1 VRLRSAFVVGSR
13 QQLGLTRADV
23 QALPIREELDAL
35 ARNYHHLREEHR
47 RARPEGSTRRRL
59 EDRLLDVRERF
70 ERILEEWVPD
80 EALREEW
87 RRYLDHEQPEPS
99 GPPAIEPVVFRGVSD
114 VTGSV
119 AELRGAG
126 DELRVLID
134 GTMVERIVDDKAFTG
149 NAPDVRFKEN
159 DVEFRETFAVSP
171 ESLAALRAFLERQ
184 QPPPWDYAQELLAD
198 GIIDVHLGLTP
209 RGHRALATQDESA

>member
-1 VRLRSAFVVGSR
+1 
-13 QQLGLTRADV
+13 LTRTDV
-23 QALPIREELDAL
+23 QAPPIREELDAL

-47 RARPEGSTRRRL
+47 RARPESSTRRRL

-70 ERILEEWVPD
+70 ERILDEWVPD
-80 EALREEW
+80 ESLREEW
-87 RRYLDHEQPEPS
+87 RRYLDEGKPEPS

-126 DELRVLID
+126 DELRVWID
-134 GTMVERIVDDKAFTG
+134 GTLIERIVDDKAFTG
-149 NAPDVRFKEN
+149 TAPDVKFKLN
-159 DVEFRETFAVSP
+159 DVEFHETFAASR
-171 ESLAALRAFLERQ
+171 ESLAALRGFLDGQ
-184 QPPPWDYAQELLAD
+184 LPPPWDFAQELLAD

-209 RGHRALATQDESA
+209 RAHRAPAT

>member
-1 VRLRSAFVVGSR
+1 
-13 QQLGLTRADV
+13 LTRTDV

-47 RARPEGSTRRRL
+47 RARPESSTRRRL
-59 EDRLLDVRERF
+59 EGPLLDVRERF
-70 ERILEEWVPD
+70 ERILDEWVPD

-87 RRYLDHEQPEPS
+87 RHYLDEGKPEPA

-126 DELRVLID
+126 EELRVWID
-134 GTMVERIVDDKAFTG
+134 GALIERIVDDKAFTG
-149 NAPDVRFKEN
+149 TAPDVKFKLN
-159 DVEFRETFAVSP
+159 NVEFHETFAASR
-171 ESLAALRAFLERQ
+171 ESLAALRGFLDGQ
-184 QPPPWDYAQELLAD
+184 LPPPWDFAQELLAD

-209 RGHRALATQDESA
+209 RAHRALAT